1 MVTLTMAAEEEHLVL
16 DILVGVG
23 VQLLDLVV
31 EALPLG
37 EVLAL
42 VLKHLV
48 SGVSAVDEAEVDSS
62 LYQGGV
68 VSHSQLKFP

>member
-1 MVTLTMAAEEEHLVL
+1 MAAKEKHLVL
-16 DILVGVG
+16 DIIVRVG

-48 SGVSAVDEAEVDSS
+48 SGVGAVDEAEVDSS
-62 LYQGGV
+62 LYAKAK
-68 VSHSQLKFP
+68 S

>member
-1 MVTLTMAAEEEHLVL
+1 MAAEEEHLVL
-16 DILVGVG
+16 DIIARVR

-31 EALPLG
+31 EAFPLG

-48 SGVSAVDEAEVDSS
+48 GGVSAVDKAEVGSS
-62 LYQGGV
+62 LSKEWLV
-68 VSHSQLKFP
+68 AAI

>member
-1 MVTLTMAAEEEHLVL
+1 MATEEEHLVL
-16 DILVGVG
+16 DVFVRVG

-31 EALPLG
+31 EAFPLG

-48 SGVSAVDEAEVDSS
+48 GGVGAVEKAKVDSS
-62 LYQGGV
+62 LYGERLDQGR
-68 VSHSQLKFP
+68 

>member
-1 MVTLTMAAEEEHLVL
+1 MITLTMAAEEEHLVL
-16 DILVGVG
+16 DIIVRVG

-37 EVLAL
+37 KVLAL

-48 SGVSAVDEAEVDSS
+48 GGVAAVDETEVDSR
-62 LYQGGV
+62 L
-68 VSHSQLKFP
+68 